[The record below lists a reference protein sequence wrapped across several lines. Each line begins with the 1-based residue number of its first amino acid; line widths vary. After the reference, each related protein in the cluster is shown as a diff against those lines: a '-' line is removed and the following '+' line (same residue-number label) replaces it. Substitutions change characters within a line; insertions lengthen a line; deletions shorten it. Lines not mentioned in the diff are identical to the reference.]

1 MMSFR
6 DIWNA
11 IEGHAD
17 AKKQEYAVLFDISK
31 YNASRTASH
40 KEQLKKIR
48 QDRNPYNEKR
58 VPKAKKAHSF
68 NDMIPLFRGI
78 TGKT

>member
-11 IEGHAD
+11 IEGHTD
-17 AKKQEYAVLFDISK
+17 AKKQEYAILFDISQH
-31 YNASRTASH
+31 NALRTASH
-40 KEQLKKIR
+40 KEQLKAIKK
-48 QDRNPYNEKR
+48 DKNPY
-58 VPKAKKAHSF
+58 VPKKVKSNKPF
-68 NDMIPLFRGI
+68 SMDDVVPFFRGL